1 MYFLKII
8 TKILFIFFCCAI
20 LTSAQVYSQN
30 FTSTKTDEGIEI
42 LENGKKVLFYQN
54 KPKSLNGKYERAGYV
69 HPLYDLN
76 EKVLTDDFP
85 EDHPYH
91 HGIFWAWHQIIL
103 NNKNIAE
110 GWTYENLFYEPKNV
124 KVTKREK
131 NITLQ
136 SEMTWKSVLQKNIL
150 TGIIKENTKITV
162 NKSTGQY
169 RAIDFD
175 VHLSALVDSLKIGGS
190 DDVKG
195 YGGFCLRLKLPS
207 DISFVSNNTS
217 ITPMETAVI
226 AGPWMDIT
234 GTFDSAS
241 TSKSGIAAFCKQ
253 PTKNNQQ
260 PWILRKVTSMQ
271 NIPYPGRTPVLLP
284 RKGWRLQ
291 YRLII
296 HSADMSNDEL
306 EKLFQEYIMTP

>member
-1 MYFLKII
+1 MYFSKLIPIKFM
-8 TKILFIFFCCAI
+8 TMLCCCGAVV
-20 LTSAQVYSQN
+20 LTNVYGQ
-30 FTSTKTDEGIEI
+30 FTSTKTDEGIEVS
-42 LENGKKVLFYQN
+42 ENGKKVLFYQN

-76 EKVLTDDFP
+76 GKVLTDDFP

-91 HGIFWAWHQIIL
+91 HGIFWAWHQIVL
-103 NNKNIAE
+103 NDKNIAE
-110 GWTYENLFYEPKNV
+110 GWTYENIFWEPKSV
-124 KVTKREK
+124 KVTKHQK

-136 SEMTWKSVLQKNIL
+136 SEMIWKSVLQKNVP
-150 TGIIKENTKITV
+150 TDIIKENTRITV
-162 NKSTGQY
+162 HKSTGQY

-175 VHLSALVDSLKIGGS
+175 IHLSALVDNLKLGGS

-195 YGGFCLRLKLPS
+195 YGGFCFRLKLPS
-207 DISFVSNNTS
+207 DISFVSNDTT
-217 ITPMETAVI
+217 ITPTETAVI

-241 TSKSGIAAFCKQ
+241 LSKSGVAAFCKQ
-253 PTKNNQQ
+253 PAKNNQQ

-271 NIPYPGRTPVLLP
+271 NIPYPGRTPVPLS

-296 HSADMSNDEL
+296 HNDSMSSNKL
-306 EKLFQEYIMTP
+306 EKLYEEYIHNP